1 MPIRVGFVHL
11 RMRLLQEELE
21 KIVDL
26 LPRLGI
32 KKCILVNPLYPGT
45 VNPSTALKL
54 VMVMEDDRTFVRRP
68 DFFYSHLSPAVAVDF
83 YPYTPDEIEII
94 ETYDSRLSRA
104 IKKGE
109 VVYEE
114 HQD

>member
-11 RMRLLQEELE
+11 RMRLLQEEVD
-21 KIVDL
+21 KIIDI

-32 KKCILVNPLYPGT
+32 KKCILLNPLYPGT
-45 VNPSTALKL
+45 VSPSTGLKL
-54 VMVMEDDRTFVRRP
+54 VMVMDDDRPFVRRA
-68 DFFYSHLSPAVAVDF
+68 DFFYSHLSPAIAVDF
-83 YPYTPDEIEII
+83 YPYTPDEIRAI
-94 ETYDSRLSRA
+94 EANDSVLSRA

-114 HQD
+114 